1 MSTFKLIF
9 TGAVLATALATAAQ
23 AEEVRFGNGGF
34 VTIVRPSTGTAAE
47 AAYAK
52 QYVDPAGVQ
61 QRTQSRPSGG
71 HRQ

>member
-1 MSTFKLIF
+1 MSTFKLIMMG
-9 TGAVLATALATAAQ
+9 TVLATAFAASAQ

-34 VTIVRPSTGTAAE
+34 VTIVRPSSPTAAE

-52 QYVDPAGVQ
+52 QYVDPAGVR
-61 QRTQSRPSGG
+61 QRTQAQPSGG